1 MALVQPKIRQ
11 GSDSS
16 GLHTPTAT
24 RITPPLPPF
33 PSFASHLSTPPSAS
47 HARHPPL
54 GFSPSSFLWGVS
66 PKGIRERDEERG
78 GRVRKA
84 ASFRPIPFG
93 HIPTFPPGMA
103 KGQRCCCRA
112 GYRGQEEAQTG
123 AGSRGDPWHA
133 DPLLTGGGHR
143 AGGCQRGTLL
153 AVRLCPSGSFLTNPS
168 RGGFVGTGFV

>member
-1 MALVQPKIRQ
+1 ML
-11 GSDSS
+11 
-16 GLHTPTAT
+16 
-24 RITPPLPPF
+24 
-33 PSFASHLSTPPSAS
+33 
-47 HARHPPL
+47 
-54 GFSPSSFLWGVS
+54 
-66 PKGIRERDEERG
+66 
-78 GRVRKA
+78 

-103 KGQRCCCRA
+103 EGQRCCCRA

-153 AVRLCPSGSFLTNPS
+153 AVCLCPSGSFLTNPS